1 MKMKIRRRVSQL
13 LVVLLG
19 VMGAARPSMAAEV
32 VINEIMY
39 HPASENVLEE
49 YVELLNQGATNINLT
64 GWQFS
69 SGVRFTFTN
78 ALIPAGG
85 YLVVAADL
93 ATFTNRYPGVTN
105 VVGNWTGIL
114 SNSRDDLDL
123 DDALGDRV
131 DSVRYADDG
140 DWALRVRG
148 PLSNGHRGWEWL
160 AEHDG
165 LGKSAELI
173 NPRLSNNSGQ
183 NWAASLV
190 TNGTP
195 GSANSVLATNVPP
208 LILEV
213 KHFPVVPTSTDTVVV
228 TGRLLD
234 ELTNGLTLTLHW
246 RVDAANPPP
255 FAPLAMSD
263 DGLHEDGA
271 PADGVFAATLPAQGN
286 NTVVEFFLEASDLE
300 GNRRTWPAA
309 ARQEDGSFAQTA
321 NVLYQVDDSLSSGSQ
336 PLYKLIMRGTEQA
349 ELYTIGHSSDGSQ
362 NSDAQMNGTFISLDG
377 TGTQLRYV
385 VGFRNRGHGSRNR
398 QPNNYRVNFRADD
411 PWKNVTA
418 LNLNGQYTHLQHFGS
433 VISLKSGL
441 AGAESRPVQVRVNNQ
456 NYGSNSDTQYGTTY
470 VANEAPNSDY
480 AAHRFPSDSSG
491 NLYRAIR
498 DIAPSSFNYRG
509 EDPHAYTNTW
519 FKQTNESEDDWTDLI
534 RMLRVVGTNDLYTPA
549 AVRQVADIEQWM
561 LYLAVMGLF
570 DNRETSLYN
579 GENDDYVMYCGVEDP
594 RFRLLYY
601 DLDTILGRAG
611 STSNSLFECTRLPA
625 FNRLL
630 NDPEFRPIYFRT
642 LQRLID
648 TTFSADQFNTLLDQ
662 TLGDYVPAN
671 ILSGI
676 KTWMDGRRAYA
687 RSQIPP
693 DLPPLVRPPVAM
705 LAGTPRSPTPART
718 AAFTVGGEGVTHYR
732 FQLNGAGFSPENPVA
747 TPIQFTS
754 LPTGTNQLRVVGRN
768 ADGLWQAETNATAAT
783 WVVDLAWPAVRL
795 NEVLAANVAALGHG
809 GKFPDLIELY
819 NEGPASA
826 DLSGLRLT
834 DNPENPDKFTFPAGT
849 SLDANDYLIL
859 YANNPDGSSGFHVR
873 FSLNQDGDGVY
884 LFDRAAAGNTILD
897 SVVFGRQVSD
907 LSIGRLSGSGEW
919 VLTEPTFGSTNSL
932 QVTGDPRGL
941 KINEWFTDGRLLFD
955 NDFVELYNPASLP
968 GALGGLFLTDNL
980 SAAPNRHPISPLS
993 FIAASGYLAFEADGD
1008 PGQGPDHLNFKL
1020 APEQG
1025 EVGLFAADLS
1035 LIDSVIYGPQRTDVS
1050 QGRSPNGATTLAFFL
1065 QPTPGA
1071 PNLYR
1076 PSNVSTQTLVLV
1088 ALTNVW
1094 SFNQTA
1100 NLTSVNWFDL
1110 DYDDRTWPTGPALLW
1125 HDPDVWPGPR
1135 NTPLDLG
1142 RMTYYFRTHFTFT
1155 GDPATATL
1163 RLSPQVDDGAV
1174 FYLNGELA
1182 YPLRMDTNAPITYD
1196 TSATESV
1203 NNADHLEGPSSLPGV
1218 KPRVGDNVLAVEVH
1232 QSGLYSQDIVFGAE
1246 LSAVVTITNH
1256 LTLPVVLNEVFAH
1269 GQIHTNLDGT
1279 TSDWI
1284 ELFNPALTNLDL
1296 AGLSLTDDLDQ
1307 PRKWVFPAGSIIP
1320 GGGHLVLR
1328 CDDARPASAANTGF
1342 ALDAAGDELHL
1353 FDRTNALLD
1362 SVKFGLQ
1369 ATDYSIGRVADGF
1382 GAWTLTL
1389 PTEGTDNLP
1398 AALGDPAAL
1407 KINEWMA
1414 DPATGDDWLELYN
1427 PSLQPVDL
1435 SGLCLSDDP
1444 GNRALSPIPALSFIG
1459 AGGDA
1464 YRRFIADGDQLKG
1477 ADHTRFRLE
1486 ATGESLALY
1495 TGQGRVVDS
1504 LSFGFQPWNVAQG
1517 RFPDGTAAFASFPDS
1532 PSPAESNYL
1541 PLTNLVINE
1550 LLSHTDPPL
1559 EDAVE
1564 VHNLSDDAVNLG
1576 GWFLSNTARDL
1587 RKYPLPDP
1595 TVVPAH
1601 GYAVLYERGFGNTNS
1616 PTVFTFNSAHGDE
1629 VHLSQPGGSGSL
1641 TGYRAVARFGAVA
1654 NGVSFGR
1661 YPTSIGADF
1670 VAMNRPT
1677 FGVDNP
1683 QTLDQFRQGTGAA
1696 NSGPRVG
1703 PVVINEIMYHPPD
1716 LGGTNDN
1723 TLDEFVELANLTPN
1737 PVRLYDLAAPT
1748 NTWRLGGGID
1758 YVFPTNTTIPPS
1770 GFLLLVN
1777 FDPFAQP
1784 AASNAFRAKYN
1795 LSGDALLFGPYR
1807 DKLANDRATVTL
1819 YQPDPPQLPPHP
1831 DAGFVPQVVV
1841 DRILYTDT
1849 SPWPTNA
1856 DGWGESLQRIA
1867 AAAYGNEPL
1876 NWRAA
1881 PPTPGSANGSL
1892 PPDSDGDGMADA
1904 WELNHF
1910 GTLARDGSGDFD
1922 GDALTDLGEYL
1933 AGTDPGDPASALRLT
1948 LDPVPGEGAR
1958 LQFTARAGRSYT
1970 LQSRDRLS
1978 YGTWLKLQD
1987 VPDGTVE
1994 RVVQFPIASTG
2005 ESRFYRLVLPSQ
2017 P

>member
-1 MKMKIRRRVSQL
+1 
-13 LVVLLG
+13 
-19 VMGAARPSMAAEV
+19 
-32 VINEIMY
+32 
-39 HPASENVLEE
+39 
-49 YVELLNQGATNINLT
+49 
-64 GWQFS
+64 
-69 SGVRFTFTN
+69 
-78 ALIPAGG
+78 
-85 YLVVAADL
+85 
-93 ATFTNRYPGVTN
+93 
-105 VVGNWTGIL
+105 
-114 SNSRDDLDL
+114 
-123 DDALGDRV
+123 
-131 DSVRYADDG
+131 
-140 DWALRVRG
+140 
-148 PLSNGHRGWEWL
+148 
-160 AEHDG
+160 
-165 LGKSAELI
+165 
-173 NPRLSNNSGQ
+173 
-183 NWAASLV
+183 
-190 TNGTP
+190 
-195 GSANSVLATNVPP
+195 
-208 LILEV
+208 
-213 KHFPVVPTSTDTVVV
+213 
-228 TGRLLD
+228 
-234 ELTNGLTLTLHW
+234 
-246 RVDAANPPP
+246 
-255 FAPLAMSD
+255 
-263 DGLHEDGA
+263 
-271 PADGVFAATLPAQGN
+271 
-286 NTVVEFFLEASDLE
+286 
-300 GNRRTWPAA
+300 
-309 ARQEDGSFAQTA
+309 
-321 NVLYQVDDSLSSGSQ
+321 
-336 PLYKLIMRGTEQA
+336 
-349 ELYTIGHSSDGSQ
+349 
-362 NSDAQMNGTFISLDG
+362 
-377 TGTQLRYV
+377 LRYV

-398 QPNNYRVNFRADD
+398 QPNNYRVSFRADD
-411 PWKNVTA
+411 PWKDVTA
-418 LNLNGQYTHLQHFGS
+418 LNLNGQFTHLQHFGS

-441 AGAESRPVQVRVNNQ
+441 AGAEARPAQVRVNNR
-456 NYGSNSDTQYGTTY
+456 NYGFSNGPETYGSTY
-470 VANEAPNSDY
+470 VANEVLNSRFAD
-480 AAHRFPSDSSG
+480 HRFPTDSSG
-491 NLYRAIR
+491 NVYRAIR

-509 EDPHAYTNTW
+509 EDPQAYTNTW

-534 RMLRVVGTNDLYTPA
+534 RMLRVVGTNDLYTVEN
-549 AVRQVADIEQWM
+549 VRQVIEVEQWM

-579 GENDDYVMYCGVEDP
+579 GENDDYFLYCGVADP
-594 RFRLLYY
+594 RFRLLYF
-601 DLDTILGRAG
+601 DLDTILGRGG
-611 STSNSLFECTRLPA
+611 SASNSLFDCTRLPA

-648 TTFSADQFNTLLDQ
+648 TTFSADPFNTLLDQ

-671 ILSGI
+671 VLSQI
-676 KTWMDGRRAYA
+676 KSWMDGRRAYA

-693 DLPPLVRPPVAM
+693 DLPPLVRPPVAT
-705 LAGTPRSPTPART
+705 LSGAPRSPTPLRDVT
-718 AAFTVGGEGVTHYR
+718 LTVAGEGVTHYR
-732 FQLNGAGFSPENPVA
+732 FALNGAGLSPEHPVA
-747 TPIQFTS
+747 TPIQLTS
-754 LPTGTNQLRVVGRN
+754 LPAGTNALEVVGRN
-768 ADGLWQAETNATAAT
+768 TNGLWQAETNATRYA
-783 WVVDLAWPAVRL
+783 WVVNPAWPSVRL
-795 NEVLAANVAALGHG
+795 NEVLAANTAALSHG

-819 NEGPASA
+819 NEGSTRL

-834 DNPENPDKFTFPAGT
+834 DNLENPDQFTFPAST
-849 SLDANDYLIL
+849 FLDANAYLIL

-884 LFDRAAAGNTILD
+884 LFDRAAAGNTVLD
-897 SVVFGRQVSD
+897 SVVFGRQWTD
-907 LSIGRLSGSGEW
+907 LSIGRLGGSGEW
-919 VLTEPTFGSTNSL
+919 VLAAPTFGSTNAP
-932 QVTGDPRGL
+932 QATGDPRGL
-941 KINEWFTDGRLLFD
+941 KINEWFTDGRLLFN
-955 NDFVELYNPASLP
+955 NDFVELYNPSSLP
-968 GALGGLFLTDNL
+968 VGLGGLFLTDNL
-980 SAAPNRHPISPLS
+980 SAAPNRHPIAPLS

-1008 PGQGPDHLNFKL
+1008 SGQGPDHLNFKL

-1025 EVGLFAADLS
+1025 EIGLFAADLS
-1035 LIDSVIYGPQRTDVS
+1035 LIDCVIYGPQQTDVS

-1065 QPTPGA
+1065 QPTPGV
-1071 PNLYR
+1071 PNPYR
-1076 PSNVSTQTLVLV
+1076 ASNVSTQISLLIS
-1088 ALTNVW
+1088 LTNVW

-1100 NLTSVNWFDL
+1100 NLTGVNWFDF

-1125 HDPDVWPGPR
+1125 HDLDVWPGPR
-1135 NTPLDLG
+1135 NTPLALG

-1155 GDPATATL
+1155 GDPATTTL
-1163 RLSPQVDDGAV
+1163 MLSPLVDDGAV

-1182 YPLRMDTNAPITYD
+1182 YPLRMNTNAPITYD
-1196 TSATESV
+1196 TQAADTV
-1203 NNADHLEGPSSLPGV
+1203 NNATLEGPYPLPGFR
-1218 KPRVGDNVLAVEVH
+1218 PRVGDNVLAVEVH
-1232 QSGLYSQDIVFGAE
+1232 QSGLSSQDVVLGAE
-1246 LSAVVTITNH
+1246 LTAVVTITNH
-1256 LTLPVVLNEVFAH
+1256 LTLPIVLNEVFAH
-1269 GQIHTNLDGT
+1269 GETRTNLDGT
-1279 TSDWI
+1279 TSDWV

-1342 ALDAAGDELHL
+1342 ALNAEGDELHL
-1353 FDRTNALLD
+1353 FDRTNGLLD

-1369 ATDYSIGRVADGF
+1369 AADYSIGRVADGF

-1389 PTEGTDNLP
+1389 PTEGTENLP

-1414 DPATGDDWLELYN
+1414 DPASGDDWLELYN

-1459 AGGDA
+1459 ASGDA

-1486 ATGESLALY
+1486 PAGESLALY
-1495 TGQGRVVDS
+1495 TVQGRVIDS

-1541 PLTNLVINE
+1541 PLTNVVINE

-1564 VHNLSDDAVNLG
+1564 LYNPTDNAVNLG

-1587 RKYPLPDP
+1587 RRYVVPDP

-1641 TGYRAVARFGAVA
+1641 TGYRAVARFGAAA

-1683 QTLDQFRQGTGAA
+1683 QTLDQFHQGTGAA

-1723 TLDEFVELANLTPN
+1723 SLDEFVELANITSG
-1737 PVRLYDLAAPT
+1737 PVRLCAPAAPT

-1758 YVFPTNTTIPPS
+1758 YVFPTNTTIPAS

-1784 AASNAFRAKYN
+1784 AASNAFRAQYS
-1795 LSGDALLFGPYR
+1795 LSADVLMFGPYR

-1831 DAGFVPQVVV
+1831 DAGFVPPVVV
-1841 DRILYTDT
+1841 DRILYMDA

-1856 DGWGESLQRIA
+1856 DGWGESLQRISPD
-1867 AAAYGNEPL
+1867 AYGNEPL

-1881 PPTPGSANGSL
+1881 APTPGSANGSL
-1892 PPDSDGDGMADA
+1892 PPDSDGDGMPDA

-1910 GTLARDGSGDFD
+1910 GTLARNGSGDFD
-1922 GDALTDLGEYL
+1922 NDGLTDLGEYL
-1933 AGTDPGDPASALRLT
+1933 AGTEPDDPASALRLT
-1948 LDPVPGEGAR
+1948 LDPVPGEGAL
-1958 LQFTARAGRSYT
+1958 LQFTARAGRWYT

-1978 YGTWLKLQD
+1978 DGAWLKVQD
-1987 VPDGTVE
+1987 VPAGTSE
-1994 RVVQFPIASTG
+1994 RAVQIPIAPT
-2005 ESRFYRLVLPSQ
+2005 EDSRFYRLMLLSQ